1 MPVGHDPANVPVGLA
16 VEHPE
21 KVGHPDGVPHDI
33 IGITGFF
40 AIILGAATLVAWLSV
55 GMWLAIPIAVIGLVF
70 LMSRLSR
77 RASRE
82 RTEEAVDTVLH
93 RDDHHTH

>member
-1 MPVGHDPANVPVGLA
+1 MSHDPADVPVGLA
-16 VEHPE
+16 VDHPE
-21 KVGHPDGVPHDI
+21 KVGHPDGAPHDI
-33 IGITGFF
+33 IGITGLL
-40 AIILGAATLVAWLSV
+40 AIMLGAATLGAWLSV
-55 GMWLAIPIAVIGLVF
+55 GLWLAIPLALVGLIV

-77 RASRE
+77 RANRE